1 MPTNQHSQPNR
12 FTGGGGQP
20 TNAEQNYTALYYG
33 NDHGSISFGHIHE
46 TANVTSSV
54 LLQAHDGR
62 HSITLDRSGN
72 RKGWTQMT
80 ATGNIS
86 LSCGY
91 DNKEAQDS
99 LAIHAENGNI
109 LITATN
115 GKIRMQG
122 TDIELVAVGE
132 GTGKGNIRLNASQ
145 NIVCEAQD
153 FLVKAN
159 STYRL
164 MTSGSAEVIAS
175 GVLTIYGG
183 MCKGVT
189 DACAV
194 KDTWNSLQRTQ
205 KKYNNT

>member
-1 MPTNQHSQPNR
+1 
-12 FTGGGGQP
+12 
-20 TNAEQNYTALYYG
+20 
-33 NDHGSISFGHIHE
+33 
-46 TANVTSSV
+46 
-54 LLQAHDGR
+54 
-62 HSITLDRSGN
+62 
-72 RKGWTQMT
+72 MT
-80 ATGNIS
+80 APGNIS

-189 DACAV
+189 DACVCTAQYLS
-194 KDTWNSLQRTQ
+194 TSPPLASGSTASSFSTASSRH
-205 KKYNNT
+205 